1 MDQQTLL
8 AVVAGGL
15 ALLALGVAATAHNR
29 LTHLRRSMAVL
40 QGKNDAKTLL
50 DVITENVERVQGF
63 EKVLRSQAKR
73 QEELFALLGRSA
85 RNLGVVRYD
94 AFDDMGG
101 KMSFSAALLD
111 DHGNGLVITSINA
124 RAESRAYAKPIKG
137 GTSEHNLSAEEQRA
151 IANALGTQQ
160 KKVKR

>member
-1 MDQQTLL
+1 MAAL
-8 AVVAGGL
+8 ATA
-15 ALLALGVAATAHNR
+15 GVANNR
-29 LTHLRRSMAVL
+29 LTHMRRSMAML

-50 DVITENVERVQGF
+50 EIISENVQRVEGF
-63 EKVLRSQAKR
+63 EKVMRNQAKR

-111 DHGNGLVITSINA
+111 DHGNGLVLTSINA

-137 GTSEHNLSAEEQRA
+137 GTSEHNLSGEEQRA
-151 IANALGTQQ
+151 IASALGTQQ
-160 KKVKR
+160 KVKR

>member
-1 MDQQTLL
+1 LDQQTLIAAIAG
-8 AVVAGGL
+8 AVAV
-15 ALLALGVAATAHNR
+15 LALGVAATANNR
-29 LTHLRRSMAVL
+29 LTHLRRSMAIL

-50 DVITENVERVQGF
+50 EVISDNVQRVEGF
-63 EKVLRSQAKR
+63 EKALRTQAKR

-137 GTSEHNLSAEEQRA
+137 GGSEHNLSVEEQRA
-151 IANALGTQQ
+151 IANALGAQQ
-160 KKVKR
+160 KVKR

>member
-1 MDQQTLL
+1 MDQQTLI
-8 AVVAGGL
+8 AVAAGAV
-15 ALLALGVAATAHNR
+15 ALLALGVAAMANNR
-29 LTHLRRSMAVL
+29 LTRLRRTMAIL
-40 QGKNDAKTLL
+40 QGKDDAKTLL
-50 DVITENVERVQGF
+50 EVISENVQRVEGF

-124 RAESRAYAKPIKG
+124 RAESRAYAKAIKG
-137 GTSEHNLSAEEQRA
+137 GSSEHNLSAEEQRA
-151 IANALGTQQ
+151 IANALGAQQ
-160 KKVKR
+160 KVKR

>member
-1 MDQQTLL
+1 MDQQTLIAAIAG
-8 AVVAGGL
+8 AVAV
-15 ALLALGVAATAHNR
+15 LALGVAATANNR
-29 LTHLRRSMAVL
+29 LTHLRRSMAIL

-50 DVITENVERVQGF
+50 EVISDNVQRVAGF
-63 EKVLRSQAKR
+63 ENALRTQAKR

-137 GTSEHNLSAEEQRA
+137 GGSEHNLSVEEQRA
-151 IANALGTQQ
+151 IANALGAQQ
-160 KKVKR
+160 KVKR

>member
-1 MDQQTLL
+1 MDQQTLI
-8 AVVAGGL
+8 AVVAGAVALIAL
-15 ALLALGVAATAHNR
+15 AVAGMANNR
-29 LTHLRRSMAVL
+29 LTHMRRSMAIL

-50 DVITENVERVQGF
+50 EVISDNVQRVEGF

-137 GTSEHNLSAEEQRA
+137 GMSEHNLSGEEQRA

-160 KKVKR
+160 KVKR

>member
-1 MDQQTLL
+1 MDQQTLI
-8 AVVAGGL
+8 AVVAGAVAVIAL
-15 ALLALGVAATAHNR
+15 AVAGMANNR
-29 LTHLRRSMAVL
+29 LTHLKRSMTIL
-40 QGKNDAKTLL
+40 QGKDGAKTLL
-50 DVITENVERVQGF
+50 EVISDNVQRVEGF
-63 EKVLRSQAKR
+63 EKVLRLQAKR

-137 GTSEHNLSAEEQRA
+137 GTSEHNLSGEEQRA

-160 KKVKR
+160 KVKR

>member
-1 MDQQTLL
+1 MVAL
-8 AVVAGGL
+8 ATA
-15 ALLALGVAATAHNR
+15 GVANNR
-29 LTHLRRSMAVL
+29 LTHMRRSMAML

-50 DVITENVERVQGF
+50 EIISENVQRVEGF
-63 EKVLRSQAKR
+63 EKVMRNQAKR

-111 DHGNGLVITSINA
+111 DHGNGLVLTSINA

-137 GTSEHNLSAEEQRA
+137 GTSEHNLSGEEQRA
-151 IANALGTQQ
+151 IASALGTQQ
-160 KKVKR
+160 KVKR

>member
-1 MDQQTLL
+1 LDQQTLI
-8 AVVAGGL
+8 AVVAGAVALIAL
-15 ALLALGVAATAHNR
+15 AVAAMANNR
-29 LTHLRRSMAVL
+29 LTHLRRSMAIL
-40 QGKNDAKTLL
+40 QGKNDAKTLME
-50 DVITENVERVQGF
+50 VISDNVQRVEGF
-63 EKVLRSQAKR
+63 EKVMRLQAKR

-137 GTSEHNLSAEEQRA
+137 GMSEHNLSGEEQRA

-160 KKVKR
+160 KVKR

>member
-1 MDQQTLL
+1 MDQQTLY

-15 ALLALGVAATAHNR
+15 ALLALGVAAAANNR
-29 LTHLRRSMAVL
+29 LSHLKRSMAIL

-50 DVITENVERVQGF
+50 EVIADNVQKVESF
-63 EKVLRSQAKR
+63 DKVLRSQAKR

-124 RAESRAYAKPIKG
+124 RAESRAYAKAIKG
-137 GTSEHNLSAEEQRA
+137 GSSEHNLSAEEQRA
-151 IANALGTQQ
+151 IANALGTKQ
-160 KKVKR
+160 KVKR

>member
-1 MDQQTLL
+1 M
-8 AVVAGGL
+8 AN
-15 ALLALGVAATAHNR
+15 NR
-29 LTHLRRSMAVL
+29 LTRLRRTMAIL
-40 QGKNDAKTLL
+40 QGKDDAKTLL
-50 DVITENVERVQGF
+50 EVISDNVQRVEGF

-137 GTSEHNLSAEEQRA
+137 GSSEHNLSAEEQRA
-151 IANALGTQQ
+151 IANALGAQQ
-160 KKVKR
+160 KVKR

>member
-1 MDQQTLL
+1 MDQQTLFVVIAG
-8 AVVAGGL
+8 AVAV
-15 ALLALGVAATAHNR
+15 LALGVAATANNR
-29 LTHLRRSMAVL
+29 LTHMKRSLAIL
-40 QGKNDAKTLL
+40 QGKNDAKSLL
-50 DVITENVERVQGF
+50 EVISETVARVEGY

-137 GTSEHNLSAEEQRA
+137 GSSEHNLSAEEQRA
-151 IANALGTQQ
+151 IANALGAQQ
-160 KKVKR
+160 KVKR

>member
-1 MDQQTLL
+1 
-8 AVVAGGL
+8 
-15 ALLALGVAATAHNR
+15 
-29 LTHLRRSMAVL
+29 MAIL

-50 DVITENVERVQGF
+50 GVISDNVQRVEGF
-63 EKVLRSQAKR
+63 EKALRSQAKR

-137 GTSEHNLSAEEQRA
+137 GMSEHNLSGEEQRA

-160 KKVKR
+160 KVKR

>member
-1 MDQQTLL
+1 LDQQTLI
-8 AVVAGGL
+8 AVVAGAVALIAL
-15 ALLALGVAATAHNR
+15 AVAGMANNR
-29 LTHLRRSMAVL
+29 LTHMRRSMAIL

-50 DVITENVERVQGF
+50 EVISDNVQRVEGF

-137 GTSEHNLSAEEQRA
+137 GMSEHNLSGEEQRA

-160 KKVKR
+160 KVKR

>member
-1 MDQQTLL
+1 MDQQTLI
-8 AVVAGGL
+8 AVAAGAV
-15 ALLALGVAATAHNR
+15 ALLALGVAAMANNR
-29 LTHLRRSMAVL
+29 LTHLRRTMAIL
-40 QGKNDAKTLL
+40 QGKDDAKTLL
-50 DVITENVERVQGF
+50 EVISDNVQRVEGF

-137 GTSEHNLSAEEQRA
+137 GSSEHNLSAEEQRA
-151 IANALGTQQ
+151 IANALGAQQ
-160 KKVKR
+160 KVKR

>member
-1 MDQQTLL
+1 MDQQTLFVVIAG
-8 AVVAGGL
+8 AVAV
-15 ALLALGVAATAHNR
+15 LALGVAATAHNR
-29 LTHLRRSMAVL
+29 LTHLKRSMVIL
-40 QGKNDAKTLL
+40 QGKNDAKSLL
-50 DVITENVERVQGF
+50 EVISETVERVEGY

-137 GTSEHNLSAEEQRA
+137 GSSEHNLSAEEQRA
-151 IANALGTQQ
+151 IANALGAQQ
-160 KKVKR
+160 KVKR

>member
-1 MDQQTLL
+1 LDQQTLI
-8 AVVAGGL
+8 AVVAGAV
-15 ALLALGVAATAHNR
+15 ALLALGVAAVANNR
-29 LTHLRRSMAVL
+29 LTHLRRSMAIL

-50 DVITENVERVQGF
+50 EVISDNVQRVEGF

-137 GTSEHNLSAEEQRA
+137 GSSEHNLSAEEQRA
-151 IANALGTQQ
+151 IANALGAQQ
-160 KKVKR
+160 KVKR

>member
-1 MDQQTLL
+1 MDQQSLI
-8 AVVAGGL
+8 AVVAGAVALIAL
-15 ALLALGVAATAHNR
+15 AVAGTANNR
-29 LTHLRRSMAVL
+29 LTHLRRSMAIL

-50 DVITENVERVQGF
+50 EVISDNVQRVEGF
-63 EKVLRSQAKR
+63 EKALRSQAKR

-137 GTSEHNLSAEEQRA
+137 GMSEHNLSGEEQRA

-160 KKVKR
+160 KVKR

>member
-1 MDQQTLL
+1 MDQQTLI
-8 AVVAGGL
+8 AVVAGAVALIAL
-15 ALLALGVAATAHNR
+15 AVAGMANNR
-29 LTHLRRSMAVL
+29 LTHLRRSMAIL
-40 QGKNDAKTLL
+40 QGKNDAQTLL
-50 DVITENVERVQGF
+50 EVISDNVQRVEGF
-63 EKVLRSQAKR
+63 EKVMRLQAKR

-137 GTSEHNLSAEEQRA
+137 GMSEHNLSGEEQRA

-160 KKVKR
+160 KVKR

>member
-1 MDQQTLL
+1 MDQQTLY

-15 ALLALGVAATAHNR
+15 ALLALGVAAAANNR
-29 LTHLRRSMAVL
+29 LSHLKRSMAIL

-50 DVITENVERVQGF
+50 EVIADNVQKVESF
-63 EKVLRSQAKR
+63 DKVLRSQAKR

-94 AFDDMGG
+94 AFDDMRG
-101 KMSFSAALLD
+101 KMSFSAALLI

-124 RAESRAYAKPIKG
+124 RAESRAYAKSIKG
-137 GTSEHNLSAEEQRA
+137 GSSEHNLSAEEQRA
-151 IANALGTQQ
+151 IANALGTKQ
-160 KKVKR
+160 KVKR

>member
-1 MDQQTLL
+1 LDQQSLI
-8 AVVAGGL
+8 AVVAGAVALIAL
-15 ALLALGVAATAHNR
+15 AVAGTANNR
-29 LTHLRRSMAVL
+29 LTHLRRSMAIL

-50 DVITENVERVQGF
+50 EVISDNVQRVEGF
-63 EKVLRSQAKR
+63 EKALRSQAKR

-137 GTSEHNLSAEEQRA
+137 GMSEHNLSGEEQRA

-160 KKVKR
+160 KVKR

>member
-1 MDQQTLL
+1 MDQQTLI
-8 AVVAGGL
+8 AVAGGAVGLIAL
-15 ALLALGVAATAHNR
+15 AVAGMANNR
-29 LTHLRRSMAVL
+29 LTHLRRSMAIL
-40 QGKNDAKTLL
+40 QGKDGHKTLL
-50 DVITENVERVQGF
+50 EVISDNVQRVEGF

-137 GTSEHNLSAEEQRA
+137 GTSDHNLSAEEHRA

-160 KKVKR
+160 KVKR

>member
-1 MDQQTLL
+1 MDQQTLIAAIAG
-8 AVVAGGL
+8 AV
-15 ALLALGVAATAHNR
+15 ALLALGVAATANNR
-29 LTHLRRSMAVL
+29 LTHLRRSMAIL

-50 DVITENVERVQGF
+50 EVISDNVQRVEGF
-63 EKVLRSQAKR
+63 EKVLRTQAKR

-124 RAESRAYAKPIKG
+124 RAESRAYAKPIKAG
-137 GTSEHNLSAEEQRA
+137 GSEHNLSAEEQRA

-160 KKVKR
+160 KVKR

>member
-1 MDQQTLL
+1 MDQQTLIAAIAG
-8 AVVAGGL
+8 AVAV
-15 ALLALGVAATAHNR
+15 LALGVAATANNR
-29 LTHLRRSMAVL
+29 LTHLRRSMAIL

-50 DVITENVERVQGF
+50 EVISDNVQRVAGF
-63 EKVLRSQAKR
+63 EKALRTQAKR

-137 GTSEHNLSAEEQRA
+137 GGSEHNLSVEEQRA
-151 IANALGTQQ
+151 IANALGAQQ
-160 KKVKR
+160 KVKR

>member
-1 MDQQTLL
+1 LDQQTLITVVVGAVALIAL
-8 AVVAGGL
+8 AVAGM
-15 ALLALGVAATAHNR
+15 ANNR
-29 LTHLRRSMAVL
+29 LTHLRRSMAIL
-40 QGKNDAKTLL
+40 QGKNDAKTLME
-50 DVITENVERVQGF
+50 VISDNVQRVEGF
-63 EKVLRSQAKR
+63 EKVMRLQAKR

-137 GTSEHNLSAEEQRA
+137 GMSEHNLSGEEQRA

-160 KKVKR
+160 KVKR